1 MRRSVIGVATFVA
14 AALLVSAG
22 LSQPPEP
29 KGKKGGPPGQEKGPT
44 GKKGGP
50 PRFELGKLFPPHVC
64 DELQLTP
71 EQAKQLAELEQDV
84 RARLEKILT
93 ADQKKQIEEM
103 RPPGPPPGKKG
114 PPPDRPDEPEPPI
127 WE

>member
-1 MRRSVIGVATFVA
+1 MRRSVIGLAAFVA
-14 AALLVSAG
+14 AALFVSAG

-29 KGKKGGPPGQEKGPT
+29 KGAARRGGGGPPGKEKGPPE
-44 GKKGGP
+44 KKGP
-50 PRFELGKLFPPHVC
+50 PRFELGKLFPPHVR

-93 ADQKKQIEEM
+93 ADQ
-103 RPPGPPPGKKG
+103 
-114 PPPDRPDEPEPPI
+114 
-127 WE
+127 